1 MKKALLAVSLIL
13 ALCLLEGGTSKAA
26 TTGTSFNVVAT
37 VGPICSVFATD
48 INFGS
53 YQGSQILSNGYVNVT
68 CPPGTPYSIAID
80 AGQNYDSSTRA
91 RKISNRVDNLF
102 YAILK
107 DTSFTAGSEWGDSD
121 YSSTYPDGSSLAD
134 TGNGAEQP
142 HVMYGVLLDSAAG
155 NPAVASPGTYTDVV
169 QVTVYY

>member
-1 MKKALLAVSLIL
+1 MRKILLVASVMLTFCLIIGGL
-13 ALCLLEGGTSKAA
+13 AHAA
-26 TTGTSFNVVAT
+26 TTSSSFNVVAT

-53 YQGSQILSNGYVNVT
+53 YQGSQVLSNGNISVT
-68 CPPGTPYSIAID
+68 CPAGTPYHIAID
-80 AGQNYDSSTRA
+80 AGQNSDAAWR
-91 RKISNRVDNLF
+91 RISNGLDSLHYGITTDNS
-102 YAILK
+102 Y
-107 DTSFTAGSEWGDSD
+107 SVEWGDAD
-121 YSSTYPDGSSLAD
+121 YSNTYSWGASLAD
-134 TGNGAEQP
+134 AGNGAEQP